1 MRKMVVGFRSVLL
14 AVLCLCVST
23 MFADAGD
30 LPHNKGNLRYS
41 ITVTKFRNEAGWH
54 GRWDIG
60 DGFGEIMTQAL
71 NESGWFIVL
80 GEKDMR
86 QAALEEQDFAANG
99 RTAGGKK
106 APKMGRMTPAQ
117 LLVKGAIT
125 HVQSST
131 TGGKGGLS
139 FKGIRLGGSKDAAE
153 INMTIYLVSS
163 ETGQVLASTKV
174 VGKSGK
180 KGLNIGYFGDK
191 LGGLTGDLK
200 GFKKDNVGKACEDA
214 VAQAV
219 EFLIN
224 QLESVRWQGTV
235 ILAKGD
241 KIVINRGTREGVSV
255 GARFD
260 VGTVEQLVDED
271 TGEVLDEE
279 ITRIGTIE
287 VTKVKEKIA
296 YCKPLSCGDMV
307 KKGMTLHPA
316 K

>member
-1 MRKMVVGFRSVLL
+1 
-14 AVLCLCVST
+14 
-23 MFADAGD
+23 
-30 LPHNKGNLRYS
+30 
-41 ITVTKFRNEAGWH
+41 
-54 GRWDIG
+54 
-60 DGFGEIMTQAL
+60 
-71 NESGWFIVL
+71 
-80 GEKDMR
+80 
-86 QAALEEQDFAANG
+86 
-99 RTAGGKK
+99 
-106 APKMGRMTPAQ
+106 
-117 LLVKGAIT
+117 
-125 HVQSST
+125 
-131 TGGKGGLS
+131 
-139 FKGIRLGGSKDAAE
+139 AE
-153 INMTIYLVSS
+153 VNMTIYLVSS

-214 VAQAV
+214 VGQAV
-219 EFLIN
+219 EFLVN
-224 QLESVRWQGTV
+224 QLESVSWQGTV
-235 ILAKGD
+235 ILAKAD

-255 GARFD
+255 GAKFD

-296 YCKPLSCGDMV
+296 YCKALSGGDMV

-316 K
+316 E